1 MTTLMEKALRRLTQ
15 VPETEQDRVAQRVL
29 SLPELTAAG
38 SDLTAAGEVPSLVS
52 IISSV
57 PTDYAR
63 SKAEI
68 DEDLSNLRDEWER

>member
-29 SLPELTAAG
+29 SLPELTAVG
-38 SDLTAAGEVPSLVS
+38 TATGEVSSLMS

-68 DEDLSNLRDEWER
+68 DQDLSNLRDEWER